1 MKTHKD
7 IVFQPHRLAIEIQN
21 MPAIEGHLD
30 DMLLS
35 RDAKHAVLEFD
46 NGYGISVVTDAPII
60 TGPHKYECAVIKGT
74 RDNYELVYPEF
85 APDVVRM
92 DTEKEIDAFME
103 QIQRM

>member
-7 IVFQPHRLAIEIQN
+7 LVFEPHHLASEMQN
-21 MPAIEGHLD
+21 MPEMEWFLE
-30 DMLLS
+30 DMRLS

-60 TGPHKYECAVIKGT
+60 TGSHKYECAVIKGT

-92 DTEKEIDAFME
+92 DTEKEIDTFME

>member
-7 IVFQPHRLAIEIQN
+7 LVFQPHRLAIEIQN
-21 MPAIEGHLD
+21 MPAIEVHLD

-35 RDAKHAVLEFD
+35 RNAKHAVLEFD

-92 DTEKEIDAFME
+92 DTEKEIDTFME